1 MTLNLVDRSILAL
14 CALQEVNQELEE
26 LEVPGESGFLPG
38 LHQTTSELYTAEM
51 VDITHYRV
59 KTAVLTRY
67 RLSDSSFSSQS
78 SEHHNFQTVRARDLK
93 NVHRYI

>member
-1 MTLNLVDRSILAL
+1 MTLSLVDRSILAL

-51 VDITHYRV
+51 VDITRYRV

-67 RLSDSSFSSQS
+67 RHVMAKARPFTWSDLTSQ
-78 SEHHNFQTVRARDLK
+78 
-93 NVHRYI
+93 

>member
-26 LEVPGESGFLPG
+26 LELPGESGFLPG

-51 VDITHYRV
+51 GDITRYRV

-67 RLSDSSFSSQS
+67 RHVTATALPFTWSDLTS
-78 SEHHNFQTVRARDLK
+78 R
-93 NVHRYI
+93 